1 MIYSYITYPFALFVL
16 SKICNNPWNQKN
28 LEPTV
33 SVIISVYNEEAV
45 ISEKVSNTL
54 NLDYPQKLLEVI
66 VGSDGSTDRTNEI
79 VSGIGDSRVVFY
91 TFPERQGKTI
101 CLNKLV
107 PLAKGEILIFTDAN
121 SILPASVLR
130 KIVRNFSDHKIGL
143 VTGWT
148 KYISHSGEESNMGL
162 YSHFEKVIKVFESA
176 VGSCVGADGA
186 IFAIRKSLYRN
197 LQGDDI
203 NDFITPFD
211 VIRQQ
216 QRVVLDPDVFCV
228 EEESNEAK
236 NAFRRQ
242 VRITTRTLWAIRRNM
257 ELLNPFKY
265 GSFSFFIYS
274 HKVMRFLAPLFLMG
288 MFAIN
293 LFLFKM
299 NLLFKASLLLQSLFF
314 ACGTAGLLF
323 DSDSAIFDIPE
334 MLLVTFIAQII
345 GWLRMLAGI
354 EDIMWTP
361 SR

>member
-1 MIYSYITYPFALFVL
+1 
-16 SKICNNPWNQKN
+16 

-45 ISEKVSNTL
+45 ISEKVFNTL
-54 NLDYPQKLLEVI
+54 NLDYPPKLLEVI

-79 VSGIGDSRVVFY
+79 VSGIDASQVVFY

-107 PLAKGEILIFTDAN
+107 SLAKGEILIFTDAN
-121 SILPASVLR
+121 SFLPDSVLR
-130 KIVRNFSDHKIGL
+130 EIVRNFSDQKIGL

-148 KYISHSGEESNMGL
+148 KYISLSGEESNIGL

-176 VGSCVGADGA
+176 VSSCVGADGA
-186 IFAIRKSLYRN
+186 IFAIRKSLYLN
-197 LQGDDI
+197 LRDDDL

-216 QRVVLDPDVFCV
+216 QRVVLDPNVFCV

-236 NAFRRQ
+236 NTFSRQ

-257 ELLNPFKY
+257 DLLNPLKY
-265 GSFSFFIYS
+265 GPFSFFIFS
-274 HKVMRFLAPLFLMG
+274 HKVMRFLAPLFFIG
-288 MFAIN
+288 IFTIN
-293 LFLFKM
+293 LFLFRM
-299 NLLFKASLLLQSLFF
+299 NLLFKASLLFQSFII
-314 ACGTAGLLF
+314 ACGIAGLLF
-323 DSDSAIFDIPE
+323 DFDSAIFDVSE

-345 GWLRMLAGI
+345 GGIRMLAGI
-354 EDIMWTP
+354 EEIMWTP
-361 SR
+361 SRRKSKIKE